1 MKKFRIYSLK
11 FIYILL
17 SLILLSIIINALLFA
32 SYLRKDYIFPISN
45 FLLIILSGLVIWGI
59 IFIIFRVAKKHN
71 DIFNTIVV
79 LIGVVFQLWIALGI
93 QGATGIDDFDI
104 RVQVAKYVNG
114 GTQLSNYFIYGA
126 NNIPITLIYT
136 GVGKIIRTLGVY
148 CKIEVHNYAT

>member
-59 IFIIFRVAKKHN
+59 IFGR
-71 DIFNTIVV
+71 
-79 LIGVVFQLWIALGI
+79 LQE
-93 QGATGIDDFDI
+93 
-104 RVQVAKYVNG
+104 
-114 GTQLSNYFIYGA
+114 
-126 NNIPITLIYT
+126 IT
-136 GVGKIIRTLGVY
+136 
-148 CKIEVHNYAT
+148 